1 MKKYF
6 ICLIIPFITN
16 TTFCQF
22 IEPGVSIGINSSSG
36 DLNRGYSPF
45 PGAIGFEVFNRF
57 NMSPHQ
63 SFKFSY
69 KRGSIT
75 GKEKINDALSL
86 NRNMWF
92 KSKVSEISGKVEYNF
107 LDYFDEIER
116 ENFTPYLFFGIGAT
130 ILKKVEERS
139 NKLGGK
145 NRDFFANIPF
155 GVGFKYLINK
165 QFSLSFEIEFKKTFY
180 DFLDN
185 TSGAN
190 TSNINNVIYKPNT
203 SVVKNYQYGS
213 GNNNDFYYFTGISI
227 SYIFYKIPC
236 PKDSAPYNSIY

>member
-6 ICLIIPFITN
+6 FCLIIPFITN

-86 NRNMWF
+86 RETCGLNLNF
-92 KSKVSEISGKVEYNF
+92 QKYQGK
-107 LDYFDEIER
+107 L
-116 ENFTPYLFFGIGAT
+116 
-130 ILKKVEERS
+130 
-139 NKLGGK
+139 
-145 NRDFFANIPF
+145 NI
-155 GVGFKYLINK
+155 
-165 QFSLSFEIEFKKTFY
+165 
-180 DFLDN
+180 
-185 TSGAN
+185 
-190 TSNINNVIYKPNT
+190 
-203 SVVKNYQYGS
+203 
-213 GNNNDFYYFTGISI
+213 
-227 SYIFYKIPC
+227 IF
-236 PKDSAPYNSIY
+236 

>member
-6 ICLIIPFITN
+6 FCLIIPFITN

-92 KSKVSEISGKVEYNF
+92 KSKVSEISGKIEYNF

-116 ENFTPYLFFGIGAT
+116 ENFTPYLFIGIGAT
-130 ILKKVEERS
+130 IFKKIEERLDALEDSFSLYRCHGIMNCVSVCPKGLNPAKEIAELKKAIVTE
-139 NKLGGK
+139 L
-145 NRDFFANIPF
+145 
-155 GVGFKYLINK
+155 
-165 QFSLSFEIEFKKTFY
+165 
-180 DFLDN
+180 
-185 TSGAN
+185 
-190 TSNINNVIYKPNT
+190 
-203 SVVKNYQYGS
+203 
-213 GNNNDFYYFTGISI
+213 
-227 SYIFYKIPC
+227 
-236 PKDSAPYNSIY
+236 